1 MTHAVHELDT
11 LLKATANRDENAFC
25 ELYEKTC
32 AIVNGLATRITGD
45 PATAEDVTVDVFAQV
60 WDSAERYDS
69 AVGSPEAWILNMT
82 RSRAIDRLRSR
93 AAGTRSG
100 HEPIE
105 SAEHVPSFEPTPE
118 ESYAVTERRGIIT
131 DALTRLAP
139 ERRRVIELAYFS
151 GFSHADIA
159 ARLDQPLGTVKT
171 RARLGMMELR
181 QVLDRTRKELL

>member
-1 MTHAVHELDT
+1 MTRSVHGLDQ
-11 LLKATANRDENAFC
+11 LLKATADRDENAFS
-25 ELYEKTC
+25 EFYEKTC

-45 PATAEDVTVDVFAQV
+45 PTTAEDVTVDVFAQV
-60 WDSAERYDS
+60 WESAGRYDS

-93 AAGTRSG
+93 AARTRTRQ
-100 HEPIE
+100 EAID
-105 SAEHVPSFEPTPE
+105 SAEHVASFEPSPE
-118 ESYAVTERRGIIT
+118 ESYAVTERRDIIT

-181 QVLDRTRKELL
+181 QALDRTRKELL